1 MMILNIYLEK
11 GAISLRSDAVKFL
24 KMVAINISTIHHVI
38 DNTGMVIDVIVIFT
52 IVPVD
57 AHSQSVSLIMSLS
70 FSLQFVTSILKHCHT
85 TLKSQVPSDSLTGV
99 VADTLSVIATLLPS
113 VRVWLN
119 WVSTHGSLWQP
130 LISDNP
136 VFVLTFHDFLT
147 EFCHVIN
154 MSQVVLPLRVQAP
167 DHVKPLCSK
176 FWEDKE
182 LAGFSC
188 LASLASSTHEET
200 LSIVDFNLLTDEQI
214 HFQCLSRLS
223 LLQFE
228 TISLTDTSLS
238 TLLSYNDQTNSLNVC
253 LQLLPAQDPPDITKP
268 DSEEEEDE
276 LNTQNFSRDATPKAD
291 EITESLEILELKKE
305 RDRLA
310 EELLKKQ
317 QQEEITQTLLNE
329 ACNSSVHVEVTIKP
343 HYLVPDTNCFI
354 KYLNN
359 LKDLLSSGHFI
370 IAVPL
375 IVITELEGLSKGDN
389 ECQSSVN
396 EFALNSLEFIK
407 SMMSVRS
414 PHLRLITSQGNLM
427 SSLFLTSEEITDKVL
442 DNEHYMA
449 CIIFL
454 YDIVQQR

>member
-1 MMILNIYLEK
+1 
-11 GAISLRSDAVKFL
+11 
-24 KMVAINISTIHHVI
+24 
-38 DNTGMVIDVIVIFT
+38 
-52 IVPVD
+52 
-57 AHSQSVSLIMSLS
+57 
-70 FSLQFVTSILKHCHT
+70 
-85 TLKSQVPSDSLTGV
+85 
-99 VADTLSVIATLLPS
+99 LL
-113 VRVWLN
+113 
-119 WVSTHGSLWQP
+119 
-130 LISDNP
+130 
-136 VFVLTFHDFLT
+136 
-147 EFCHVIN
+147 
-154 MSQVVLPLRVQAP
+154 
-167 DHVKPLCSK
+167 
-176 FWEDKE
+176 
-182 LAGFSC
+182 
-188 LASLASSTHEET
+188 
-200 LSIVDFNLLTDEQI
+200 
-214 HFQCLSRLS
+214 
-223 LLQFE
+223 
-228 TISLTDTSLS
+228 
-238 TLLSYNDQTNSLNVC
+238 Y
-253 LQLLPAQDPPDITKP
+253 QL
-268 DSEEEEDE
+268 
-276 LNTQNFSRDATPKAD
+276 
-291 EITESLEILELKKE
+291 
-305 RDRLA
+305 
-310 EELLKKQ
+310 
-317 QQEEITQTLLNE
+317 QTLLNE